1 MQNGRWDIGPVQRGT
16 RMVDFANHYTLKYP
30 LGFRWVLPPGKM
42 PPLLLGGKAGTVMI
56 GFANHYTL
64 K

>member
-1 MQNGRWDIGPVQRGT
+1 
-16 RMVDFANHYTLKYP
+16 MVDFANHYTLKYP
-30 LGFRWVLPPGKM
+30 LGFRRVLPPGKM